1 MADEHED
8 IQQPEM
14 DEPQPAGDAD
24 DIAEADAIDS
34 DDQAAAS
41 APDPAEAQR
50 QKAALD
56 AAKAAIAGLG
66 ASSAVADEQAPPSQA
81 SSDNDPFA
89 AARAAMAAASSA
101 SADAQPFELPA
112 LSSGPPGE
120 RSEEID
126 LLGDVNLNV
135 EIELGRTRMLL
146 EDVLKM
152 KEGVVV
158 ELDKLAGDPVDVY
171 VNDRLVARGEVLV
184 LNENFCVRISEILDP
199 TVAEAQR
206 QSA

>member
-1 MADEHED
+1 MADEQDD
-8 IQQPEM
+8 IQQP
-14 DEPQPAGDAD
+14 DTD
-24 DIAEADAIDS
+24 
-34 DDQAAAS
+34 
-41 APDPAEAQR
+41 APDGPTGASEPEDQLDEHAGETPDDAAKQR
-50 QKAALD
+50 QQAALD

-66 ASSAVADEQAPPSQA
+66 STPSVPDEPAPAAAQAN
-81 SSDNDPFA
+81 DDPFA
-89 AARAAMAAASSA
+89 AARAAMEAASGLA
-101 SADAQPFELPA
+101 SDAQPFELPA
-112 LSSGPPGE
+112 LLAGPPGE
-120 RSEEID
+120 QSEEID

-199 TVAEAQR
+199 SVAEAQR